1 MYKKIL
7 GRLQGMKAFRKWGK
21 VSVIGYLSS
30 CLEGEKNGVID
41 KEAALAHMS

>member
-1 MYKKIL
+1 
-7 GRLQGMKAFRKWGK
+7 MKAVRKWGN
-21 VSVIGYLSS
+21 SMIGYLSS